1 MGETNASL
9 IAARLLLLNTLKQHL
24 NNRRGHN
31 YINKEAGM
39 KLGKLIETLQA
50 VEAEHG
56 AGCIVQVQ
64 GENLKLGYVF
74 GGEAN
79 TVQVVKDTGYLA
91 EPTTV
96 EITAIPE
103 KTLVV
108 YPEIKDFMAFLA

>member
-1 MGETNASL
+1 
-9 IAARLLLLNTLKQHL
+9 
-24 NNRRGHN
+24 
-31 YINKEAGM
+31 M
-39 KLGKLIETLQA
+39 KLGKLIEKLQ
-50 VEAEHG
+50 EIETDLG
-56 AGCIVQVQ
+56 ADCIIRVQ
-64 GENLKLGYVF
+64 GENPELGYVF

-103 KTLVV
+103 ETLVV

>member
-1 MGETNASL
+1 
-9 IAARLLLLNTLKQHL
+9 
-24 NNRRGHN
+24 
-31 YINKEAGM
+31 M

-56 AGCIVQVQ
+56 SDCIVQVQ
-64 GENLKLGYVF
+64 GENLELGYVF

-96 EITAIPE
+96 EITTVPE
-103 KTLVV
+103 ETLVV